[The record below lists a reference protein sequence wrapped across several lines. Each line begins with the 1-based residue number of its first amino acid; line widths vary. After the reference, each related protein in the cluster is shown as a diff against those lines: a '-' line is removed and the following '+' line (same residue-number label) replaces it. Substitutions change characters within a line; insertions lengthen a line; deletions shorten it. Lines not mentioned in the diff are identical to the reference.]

1 MHFLAMTAGA
11 HVLSAEV
18 GKLIMRFA
26 HQASMQRSTC
36 AAVEWEEAWQGNS
49 EPGSSAP
56 RIPNLVTLT
65 TILLSANTVSKK
77 QYSTSS

>member
-36 AAVEWEEAWQGNS
+36 AAVEWEEA
-49 EPGSSAP
+49 
-56 RIPNLVTLT
+56 
-65 TILLSANTVSKK
+65 
-77 QYSTSS
+77 